1 MAKHKPQQKNK
12 FANNVPPPPVAS
24 SSPSLKPVVPKV
36 AATIESAKSSGILVD
51 QELRFDETLV
61 DQFSKALPAQ
71 EHDALRAWL
80 EQFATLGKAIK
91 DKIAEVEKK
100 QQQLEQE
107 QLSLLE
113 KQDALKK
120 DREIFSK
127 ESAELNPKIEE
138 YKGEMKDAKE
148 MLSGYLEK
156 YQRVAGTNII
166 EGENGEIKE
175 IVPQYRLV
183 KRNNG

>member
-1 MAKHKPQQKNK
+1 M
-12 FANNVPPPPVAS
+12 
-24 SSPSLKPVVPKV
+24 
-36 AATIESAKSSGILVD
+36 D
-51 QELRFDETLV
+51 
-61 DQFSKALPAQ
+61 
-71 EHDALRAWL
+71 
-80 EQFATLGKAIK
+80 
-91 DKIAEVEKK
+91 KK
-100 QQQLEQE
+100 QEFVLTPEPVSDAPTGMNIVELTALINRYESDMKKMRDNLKIQSGMLRDAVEGDAAYHDVDVQSKDIQKKKAEI
-107 QLSLLE
+107 
-113 KQDALKK
+113 KQRVMKTPAM
-120 DREIFSK
+120 E
-127 ESAELNPKIEE
+127 AVVAKIEE